1 MQRNRILIWA
11 IIVATLILSLL
22 SLLLPTPSGL
32 PQGIDFHNLLI
43 VNIVMA
49 CTHIGGAL
57 LLLTNLDVYK
67 AKLRRAYIVM
77 SVGVLVIGASTLQ
90 ILIISLF
97 NGWTNTALAG
107 MLSSLTLLL
116 YLLSGVLL
124 YIAVRSFARLVGVRH
139 LLTRAWVVLPG
150 ALVVAALSS
159 FWPHV
164 PLPPGTPEA
173 AFDAFVGI
181 FFWSGSLMLFAGWLA
196 LNVRK
201 HAGAHYSHAMT
212 WLALALLVSALL
224 LLYGGIR
231 AALLNTGDNLILS
244 VLSYILAIASG
255 LMWIRAGYAFA
266 LTKYYDED
274 VPLLRQLFT
283 KESSVAKGPTTVID
297 MVVYTAGLVSNSR
310 EIDPLLDDVRTVTA
324 KLDPGENPSPNDTK
338 RLVSVYLK
346 LEQYLIEKEAIR
358 AFTQQEL
365 RRHLSP
371 ELQKLVHTNEK

>member
-1 MQRNRILIWA
+1 MQRNRVLIWA

-22 SLLLPTPSGL
+22 SLLLPTPAGL

-107 MLSSLTLLL
+107 MLSSFTLLL

-124 YIAVRSFARLVGVRH
+124 YLAVRSFARLVGVRH

-150 ALVVAALSS
+150 ATVVAALSS
-159 FWPHV
+159 FLPH
-164 PLPPGTPEA
+164 PQLPPGTSEA

-201 HAGAHYSHAMT
+201 QAGAHYSHAMT

-231 AALLNTGDNLILS
+231 TALLDTGENLILS
-244 VLSYILAIASG
+244 VFSYILAIASG
-255 LMWIRAGYAFA
+255 LMWVRAGYAFA
-266 LTKYYDED
+266 LTKYYNRD
-274 VPLLRQLFT
+274 VSLIRQLF
-283 KESSVAKGPTTVID
+283 AKTSDADVEGPKTVID
-297 MVVYTAGLVSNSR
+297 MVIYAAGLVSNSR
-310 EIDPLLDDVRTVTA
+310 EVDTILDDVRVVTSR
-324 KLDPGENPSPNDTK
+324 LGPGESPSPTDTK
-338 RLVSVYLK
+338 RLIGVYLK
-346 LEQYLIEKEAIR
+346 LEQYLMSKEVLR
-358 AFTQQEL
+358 TFTQKEL
-365 RRHLSP
+365 RSHLTP
-371 ELQKLVHTNEK
+371 ELQKLVHASE